1 MHFTRREFVR
11 GGVTAFT
18 VGFAAPAFL
27 CDLARAQSATG
38 RNLVGLY
45 LSGGNDALSTLVP
58 YADPAYYAR
67 RPEVAVPSGSVLQIG
82 TDAAGSA
89 LGLHPNLTGLK
100 SIFDAGRLAII
111 QRTGYT
117 NSSRSHFRGT
127 DIYSTANPQ
136 VAYGPGWLGRY
147 LDTFPSPVD
156 PLVAWNT
163 SRSLPHTLKANVVG
177 VPSIPNAVNYAF
189 APVTQYNTSGATN
202 SDFLRANQDEAEYS
216 KTAALAISSH
226 VPVLQPHLAF
236 VNGTAQA
243 ALATLDR
250 VAGVAA
256 YAPTTSYPPTGFG
269 RALQAVAGALAT
281 EVGTQVFW
289 VQTGGYDTHARQGTG
304 AGTLSFLLNT
314 LNSGLFAFYTDLSN
328 QGLLDQT
335 LVLQFSEFGRRVSE
349 NGSAGTDHGAGGL
362 MMALGG
368 RVRGGLY
375 GTAANL
381 EYTPDNETLENR
393 GRDVRHETDFRS
405 VYARVIDDWLG
416 ASSVNILGADFRNP
430 AIDFV

>member
-1 MHFTRREFVR
+1 MNAPP
-11 GGVTAFT
+11 TAAL
-18 VGFAAPAFL
+18 FA
-27 CDLARAQSATG
+27 
-38 RNLVGLY
+38 V
-45 LSGGNDALSTLVP
+45 
-58 YADPAYYAR
+58 
-67 RPEVAVPSGSVLQIG
+67 
-82 TDAAGSA
+82 
-89 LGLHPNLTGLK
+89 
-100 SIFDAGRLAII
+100 
-111 QRTGYT
+111 
-117 NSSRSHFRGT
+117 
-127 DIYSTANPQ
+127 
-136 VAYGPGWLGRY
+136 
-147 LDTFPSPVD
+147 
-156 PLVAWNT
+156 
-163 SRSLPHTLKANVVG
+163 
-177 VPSIPNAVNYAF
+177 
-189 APVTQYNTSGATN
+189 SGAT
-202 SDFLRANQDEAEYS
+202 S
-216 KTAALAISSH
+216 
-226 VPVLQPHLAF
+226 
-236 VNGTAQA
+236 
-243 ALATLDR
+243 
-250 VAGVAA
+250 
-256 YAPTTSYPPTGFG
+256 
-269 RALQAVAGALAT
+269 GALAT